1 MNSQKT
7 NNPTKKPDISVVIPT
22 YNRAKYLPEAL
33 DSVLEQRGHDY
44 SLEVIVVDD
53 GSTDGTDKLIRE
65 KYQDKVIYKKLRKNT
80 GMPAVVRNHGM
91 KLARGELIAFQDSDD
106 LWTNEKI
113 AAQMP
118 LFDNPDVV
126 FVYGDCGYINP
137 SGKII
142 EGKRGMTS
150 EPVNGYAFMR
160 KVSRQSSPF
169 PTPTV
174 ILRRSVIEEVGMFNE
189 KLRIA
194 TDTDYWIRVA
204 TVGKFAYCNQLVAYM
219 RRDGSNI
226 SSRPDESGDQAIY
239 KHELNRINMFEHILK
254 EVELT
259 DVEKA
264 ALRYRIA
271 ELHLEVAIAARM
283 LGKKIPFDLNE
294 VSLPP
299 RPKRLARVNKQYGQ
313 KVITPIKESL
323 LLTIGRWPRV
333 YVGTFV
339 AIKKS
344 TRPIRRW
351 FESR

>member
-1 MNSQKT
+1 MS
-7 NNPTKKPDISVVIPT
+7 KKPDISVIIPT
-22 YNRAKYLPEAL
+22 FNRAKYLPEAL
-33 DSVLEQRGHDY
+33 DSVLEQKSSGY
-44 SLEVIVVDD
+44 TLEVIVIDD
-53 GSTDGTDKLIRE
+53 GSTDGTDKLMRE
-65 KYQDKVIYKKLRKNT
+65 KYKDKVIYKKLSKNT

-91 KLARGELIAFQDSDD
+91 KLARGEFIAFQDSDD
-106 LWTNEKI
+106 LWTSEKL

-126 FVYGDCGYINP
+126 FVYGDCGYIRP
-137 SGKII
+137 DGSVIG
-142 EGKRGMTS
+142 GKRAINN

-174 ILRRSVIEEVGMFNE
+174 ILRRSVIDTIGLFNE

-204 TVGKFAYCNQLVAYM
+204 TVGKFAFCDQLVAYM

-226 SSRPDESGDQAIY
+226 SSRPDESGDEAIY
-239 KHELNRINMFEHILK
+239 KHELNRINMFEHILE

-259 DVEKA
+259 NIEKA
-264 ALRYRIA
+264 ALRYRIV
-271 ELHLEVAIAARM
+271 ELHLEVAIAARI
-283 LGKKIPFDLNE
+283 LGKKVPFDLNE

-299 RPKRLARVNKQYGQ
+299 RPKSLARINRQYGQ

-323 LLTIGRWPRV
+323 LLTIGRWPRA

-339 AIKKS
+339 AIKKL
-344 TRPIRRW
+344 TRPIRQRL
-351 FESR
+351 ESR